1 MQLRRQHRIAYQT
14 RIRLKT
20 PDRDDSVVAR
30 VQNLSPHGVF
40 VTATDLP
47 EAGTEVICRLDLGGQ
62 HRTVRGR
69 VAWVRQPSASTPD
82 KSPGAGIEFLDL
94 DEKDAELLNRV
105 VEPDPRDSKPV
116 DVWFE
121 GMAAP
126 IRCQAA
132 VLGEG
137 VRLATRLP
145 FLRLNSTVRVSFG
158 PNGGANEEGT
168 LDAVVLEPSSEDGVP
183 RLQLNVSLLGRDHV
197 AAAPLAEIDLDGD
210 PEVQRAAAVAPEAR
224 DESPFGAIGRSD
236 IVSAFPHSAAVE
248 TAYPPDSGSAQ
259 LLGGAEE
266 MPAPP
271 APTPPPLPVPGAAA
285 SESPSGPSLQLS
297 DLPALPE
304 PSELFAA
311 PPAEETPG
319 PRLTQLEA
327 AELAHA
333 PAEEP
338 TPAVNGLSAEP
349 AIEQPVEGA
358 SPLVSH
364 MVRLGPPPLPALR
377 HRRQAPDSEK
387 TPTVSDASS
396 PQTIPPMTLS
406 TPLSQ
411 APRRRFNVWGVG
423 AVAVAAVA
431 GLVLI
436 TSQRRSGS
444 TAAAPPPPAPTA
456 RPEATPLNAPGT
468 PAAGKE
474 GTPPAA
480 PAAAAPPVPISTPK
494 KGTLTFAAA
503 GPTSK
508 FTLPLVGSSRGAR
521 RQLLTQPP
529 GVTLLLPRGRPK
541 VLPGTYK
548 PAGELLTVQVN
559 RKGAGSELRFMYD
572 PERNEAKMDV
582 VGRKVTLSLT
592 KKQ

>member
-14 RIRLKT
+14 RIRLKS

-40 VTATDLP
+40 VTASDLP

-69 VAWVRQPSASTPD
+69 VAWVRQPSAATPD

-158 PNGGANEEGT
+158 PNGGGNEEGT

-183 RLQLNVSLLGRDHV
+183 RLQLNVSLLGRET
-197 AAAPLAEIDLDGD
+197 ATASPLEIDLDAD
-210 PEVQRAAAVAPEAR
+210 PEVQRAAAVAPPAPPEPTPDPVHRPAVLS
-224 DESPFGAIGRSD
+224 DFGP
-236 IVSAFPHSAAVE
+236 AFPIPSPAESAD
-248 TAYPPDSGSAQ
+248 PPDPEGAQ
-259 LLGGAEE
+259 VLGAEE
-266 MPAPP
+266 L
-271 APTPPPLPVPGAAA
+271 PTPFDPSDRFGDAGLTPTVSAGFQSDLSDPPLTPSSGAN
-285 SESPSGPSLQLS
+285 GM
-297 DLPALPE
+297 
-304 PSELFAA
+304 
-311 PPAEETPG
+311 
-319 PRLTQLEA
+319 
-327 AELAHA
+327 LAGDS
-333 PAEEP
+333 EEP
-338 TPAVNGLSAEP
+338 TPAVNGMPIDMSPVEP
-349 AIEQPVEGA
+349 AADGS

-377 HRRQAPDSEK
+377 HRRQAPDSDK

-396 PQTIPPMTLS
+396 PQTIPPMSLS
-406 TPLSQ
+406 TSLSQ
-411 APRRRFNVWGVG
+411 PAQRRFNVWGLG
-423 AVAVAAVA
+423 AVALAAVA
-431 GLVLI
+431 ILVVVS
-436 TSQRRSGS
+436 SQRRSGS
-444 TAAAPPPPAPTA
+444 NAASAPPAESPGA
-456 RPEATPLNAPGT
+456 RPPEATPLAGAGAQAAKVAPT
-468 PAAGKE
+468 
-474 GTPPAA
+474 TPP
-480 PAAAAPPVPISTPK
+480 PTAAPPVAISEPK
-494 KGTLTFAAA
+494 KGTLTVQASGA
-503 GPTSK
+503 TSR
-508 FTLPLVGSSRGAR
+508 FTFPLLGSTRGAR

-529 GVTLLLPRGRPK
+529 GVNLMLPRARPK
-541 VLPGTYK
+541 ALPGTYK
-548 PAGELLTVQVN
+548 PAGDLLTVQVN
-559 RKGAGSELRFMYD
+559 RKGVGSELRFMYD
-572 PERNEAKMDV
+572 PQANDATMEVDA
-582 VGRKVTLSLT
+582 RKVTLQLV
-592 KKQ
+592 KKP